1 VPLSIHAS
9 CRSVGTDTTDATL
22 GRYLSGFI
30 AELDPESGKNGL
42 VTSVREA
49 PEGWIC
55 RLMVQ
60 RRAGEEV
67 WSWGVEFE
75 LGKDGVLKPESY
87 RCVGAG

>member
-49 PEGWIC
+49 PKGGS
-55 RLMVQ
+55 
-60 RRAGEEV
+60 AG
-67 WSWGVEFE
+67 
-75 LGKDGVLKPESY
+75 
-87 RCVGAG
+87 